1 MNIES
6 VIMFLVQFI
15 EIFAQIFSFAVLVRV
30 VLSWFPGQRTWIH
43 EFTGS
48 AVDPALNMIKKIVP
62 PLGFIDLSPIVLFL
76 LIEFVSQLLIGF
88 LLYIKDLL
96 V

>member
-6 VIMFLVQFI
+6 LIEFLVYFI
-15 EIFAQIFSFAVLVRV
+15 RIFAQIFSFAVLVRV

-43 EFTGS
+43 EFVGS
-48 AVDPALNMIKKIVP
+48 AVDPALNMVKRVVP
-62 PLGFIDLSPIVLFL
+62 TIGFIDLSPIFLFL
-76 LIEFVSQLLIGF
+76 MIEFGSQLLIGA
-88 LLYIKDLL
+88 LYYLKDIL